1 MSIPPVRRQA
11 LTIESLIKLLDPH
24 RVFYRP
30 VIIDT
35 LEHGDLAEINA
46 LIASAKDLKEHY
58 KDFDGLI
65 HAAESAAR
73 KAQAQ

>member
-1 MSIPPVRRQA
+1 MSIPPIRREA
-11 LTIESLIKLLDPH
+11 LTIASLIKLLDPH

-35 LEHGDLAEINA
+35 LEHGDLAEINT
-46 LIASAKDLKEHY
+46 LIAAAKDLKTHY

-65 HAAESAAR
+65 HAAEAAAK
-73 KAQAQ
+73 KAGK